1 MSMSP
6 AGSSVSR
13 TATTGRPKKSPVWE
27 YFDYDELQG
36 KSVCQVL
43 KVRPTSSD
51 SDTSE
56 ICGRKIE
63 GKWPTNLRQ
72 HLKKAH
78 PDVYSE
84 VSKKDHAEEEKKT
97 KKEAERQKASLKV
110 SQQLTLAQ
118 SLQSGCAYDKSNH
131 KYKAI
136 TQKLAIFVGTT
147 SVPNSIVAF
156 KDLLH
161 TADPRYKVPS
171 RTVVSKELESV
182 YIEMRA
188 KIGCFLQQANKVGL
202 TADIWSKKG
211 LTSSYLGV
219 TDHFFSWKDLRSHCV
234 TLAVRRLPPSH
245 TAENIRSQLKLS
257 CLSGIFPSRKYLQY

>member
-1 MSMSP
+1 MSTSP

-36 KSVCQVL
+36 KSLCQVL

-56 ICGRKIE
+56 ICGHKIE

-84 VSKKDHAEEEKKT
+84 VSKRDHTEEEKKT

-136 TQKLAIFVGTT
+136 TRKLAIFVGTT
-147 SVPNSIVAF
+147 SVPNSIVENLAF

-171 RTVVSKELESV
+171 RTVVRKELESV

-188 KIGCFLQQANKVGL
+188 KIGCFLQ
-202 TADIWSKKG
+202 
-211 LTSSYLGV
+211 
-219 TDHFFSWKDLRSHCV
+219 
-234 TLAVRRLPPSH
+234 
-245 TAENIRSQLKLS
+245 
-257 CLSGIFPSRKYLQY
+257 